1 MKKILLVDDSN
12 TVLMLHQ
19 MMLSDSGFT
28 LLVARN
34 GREGFEKAIAELPDL
49 ILMDVVM
56 PEMDGIEAVKKI
68 REHAQLKTTPIIL
81 VTTRGEP
88 DNVARG
94 YAAGCTADAGDVGA
108 RGDPVDHGLR
118 SCANPRRLFGR

>member
-12 TVLMLHQ
+12 TVLLLHQ

-34 GREGFEKAIAELPDL
+34 GREGFEKAIAEQPDL

-68 REHAQLKTTPIIL
+68 REHAQLRTTPIIL
-81 VTTRGEP
+81 VTTRGEA

-94 YAAGCTADAGDVGA
+94 YAAGCTAYITKPFDSAALLAKIQTFLAD
-108 RGDPVDHGLR
+108 
-118 SCANPRRLFGR
+118 